1 MNGGQSPPKLQ
12 RPSLSDAIG
21 YGRRCPQYYL
31 LRKMERRAKGYAEY
45 CRNSSLNKSTGRTD
59 EMKEALSWEKALNVT
74 IVVLSLAMVLYHF
87 IYVRVLIQTSVLHAN
102 THLAFGLVIT
112 FLIMIRNN
120 HRFWWLKLIFALLSV
135 VCFLYVQIFYLDLA
149 YRISFNTKPDLV
161 IGIILIILCL
171 IACKESAGFVLP
183 IIAGIFILYAFFG
196 YLMPGPLQAMQMN
209 WKLIISR
216 LALSFG
222 ISGIYGYLLT
232 ISATLIFMF
241 MVFAMLVSAT
251 GAIEF
256 FTMIGDWVS
265 QRFRA
270 GPAMAAVFTSALVGS
285 VSGLPGPNVMITG
298 SFTIPAMKKAG
309 YRPEIAGGIEAAAS
323 TCGPIVPPVMGIVAF
338 VMVGFTGIPYKD
350 IVAIAFLPAILYV
363 FSAAL
368 FVSFQAGKL
377 GIQRAKVTRVNKRE
391 LLFRTPIFFGPLIA
405 LTVLLL
411 LEYSPML
418 AAFWGTI
425 ILVVISLIRPST
437 RPSLSTLVDG
447 LCRGAEIG
455 CKVASMCA
463 VLGLVIITITMT
475 GLGVKLPSASAAL
488 VGDNLLL
495 LLILTGAICIVL
507 GCGIPTSAA
516 YLLVAITCA
525 PMLLKQGIPLLQAHF
540 FVLYAAVFANITPPI
555 AIPAIFASQIAGANY
570 MKTAFQAA
578 FAGIAGFLLPF
589 MIIFVPSLTFSSSEP
604 FFTITSLIACPLIF
618 LGLQPAIVGFFV
630 TRLRMAER
638 LFIVLSPAALMVFI
652 YTTTFVWFLLG
663 LVILAIFIVR
673 QIRVM
678 RREGQRLGLRNTEN
692 NAAVGA

>member
-1 MNGGQSPPKLQ
+1 M
-12 RPSLSDAIG
+12 
-21 YGRRCPQYYL
+21 
-31 LRKMERRAKGYAEY
+31 
-45 CRNSSLNKSTGRTD
+45 NSSLGELAGD
-59 EMKEALSWEKALNVT
+59 ESGQKKTLSRWKILDGAIL
-74 IVVLSLAMVLYHF
+74 IFALAMVVYHF

-102 THLAFGLVIT
+102 THLGFGLVIS
-112 FLIMIRNN
+112 FLIMIRQN
-120 HRFWWLKLIFALLSV
+120 HRFWAVKLLLALLAIA
-135 VCFLYVQIFYLDLA
+135 CFAYVQFFYLDLV
-149 YRISFNTKPDLV
+149 YRISFNTYPDLV

-171 IACKESAGFVLP
+171 IACHQAAGLVLP
-183 IIAGIFILYAFFG
+183 VMAGIFILYAFFG
-196 YLMPGPLQAMQMN
+196 YLLPGPLQAMHMN

-241 MVFAMLVSAT
+241 MLFAALVSAT
-251 GAIEF
+251 GAVDF
-256 FTMIGDWVS
+256 FSMIGDWVS
-265 QRFRA
+265 HRFRA

-309 YRPEIAGGIEAAAS
+309 YKPEHAGGIETAAS

-338 VMVGFTGIPYKD
+338 IMVGFTGIPYKD
-350 IVAIAFLPAILYV
+350 IVAVAILPALLYV
-363 FSAAL
+363 FSVAL
-368 FVSFQAGKL
+368 YVTFQAGKL
-377 GIQRAKVTRVNKRE
+377 GIQRTASVEIDRKE
-391 LLFRTPIFFGPLIA
+391 LLLRSPIFFGPLII

-425 ILVVISLIRPST
+425 ILVAISLIRPKT
-437 RPSLSTLVDG
+437 RPSLSAFLEG
-447 LCRGAEIG
+447 LRKGAEIG
-455 CKVASMCA
+455 SKVAAMCA

-475 GLGVKLPSASAAL
+475 GLGIKLPSAVAHL
-488 VGDNLLL
+488 CGDNLLL

-555 AIPAIFASQIAGANY
+555 AIPAIFASQIACSDY

-578 FAGIAGFLLPF
+578 LAGIAGFLLPL
-589 MIIFVPSLTFSSSEP
+589 MIIFVPSLTFNFSKP
-604 FFTITSLIACPLIF
+604 FLAITSLIACPLVF
-618 LGLQPAIVGFFV
+618 MGLQPAIVGYFSK
-630 TRLRMAER
+630 RLDLIER
-638 LFIVLSPAALMVFI
+638 IFIVLSPAALMVYI
-652 YTTTFVWFLLG
+652 YTTNFMWFVIG
-663 LVILAIFIVR
+663 IAILVVFVAR
-673 QIRVM
+673 QIRIM
-678 RREGQRLGLRNTEN
+678 RGEMQKLGREG
-692 NAAVGA
+692 APV